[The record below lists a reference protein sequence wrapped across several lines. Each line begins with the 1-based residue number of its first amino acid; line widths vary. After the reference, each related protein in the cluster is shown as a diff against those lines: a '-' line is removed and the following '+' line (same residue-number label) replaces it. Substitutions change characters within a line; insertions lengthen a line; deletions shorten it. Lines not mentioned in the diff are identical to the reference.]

1 MLLRSPIVTG
11 LVRRFAHYRL
21 RRMAGTEFVA
31 WAVRVPLVTIAI
43 TAAVLLVLP
52 RVVRGGPPREG

>member
-1 MLLRSPIVTG
+1 MLLRSPIITR
-11 LVRRFAHYRL
+11 LARRFAHYRL

-43 TAAVLLVLP
+43 TAAMLLVLP
-52 RVVRGGPPREG
+52 RVVRGRPSREG

>member
-1 MLLRSPIVTG
+1 MLLRSPIVTR
-11 LVRRFAHYRL
+11 LARRFAHYRL

-43 TAAVLLVLP
+43 TAAMLLVLP
-52 RVVRGGPPREG
+52 RVVRGRPSREG